1 MLKAIGDLFSKAAGN
16 LSKNVGDLLSPRD
29 IFMGGAG
36 TNPKSFFI
44 KKGFETLFSR
54 GYGGGADMGLVD
66 TMVTPPKF
74 GKSMG
79 FYTPGMAKRSN
90 MMGMQG
96 KVVDADMLSRMW
108 LSRLR
113 EYQKY
118 TKFYT

>member
-1 MLKAIGDLFSKAAGN
+1 MLKQIGETFSKAAGN
-16 LSKNVGDLLSPRD
+16 LSKNLSGLLD
-29 IFMGGAG
+29 IG
-36 TNPKSFFI
+36 TAAKDPKSFMI

-113 EYQKY
+113 EYQRY

>member
-1 MLKAIGDLFSKAAGN
+1 MLKQIGETFSKAIGN
-16 LSKNVGDLLSPRD
+16 VSKNLGSLLE
-29 IFMGGAG
+29 IGGAAKD
-36 TNPKSFFI
+36 PKSFMI

-113 EYQKY
+113 EYQRY

>member
-1 MLKAIGDLFSKAAGN
+1 MLKQIGETFSKAAGN
-16 LSKNVGDLLSPRD
+16 LSKNLSCLLD
-29 IFMGGAG
+29 ISTAAQD
-36 TNPKSFFI
+36 PKSFI
-44 KKGFETLFSR
+44 LKKGFETLFSR

-66 TMVTPPKF
+66 TSVTQPRF
-74 GKSMG
+74 GTKNMG

-96 KVVDADMLSRMW
+96 KVVNADMLSRMW
-108 LSRLR
+108 LARLR

>member
-1 MLKAIGDLFSKAAGN
+1 MLKQIGETFSKAAGN
-16 LSKNVGDLLSPRD
+16 LSKNLSSLLD
-29 IFMGGAG
+29 ISTAAQD
-36 TNPKSFFI
+36 PKSFI
-44 KKGFETLFSR
+44 LKKGFETLFSR

-66 TMVTPPKF
+66 TSVTPPRF
-74 GKSMG
+74 GTKNMG

-108 LSRLR
+108 LARLR

>member
-1 MLKAIGDLFSKAAGN
+1 MLKEIGDLFSKAAGN
-16 LSKNVGDLLSPRD
+16 VSKNLSSLLD
-29 IFMGGAG
+29 ISTAAQD
-36 TNPKSFFI
+36 PKSFI
-44 KKGFETLFSR
+44 LKKGFETLFSR

-66 TMVTPPKF
+66 TSVTPPRF
-74 GKSMG
+74 GTKNMG

-108 LSRLR
+108 LARLR

>member
-36 TNPKSFFI
+36 GNPKSFFI

-54 GYGGGADMGLVD
+54 GYGGGKDMGLVD
-66 TMVTPPKF
+66 TSVTPPKYS
-74 GKSMG
+74 KSMG

-96 KVVDADMLSRMW
+96 KVADADMLNRMW
-108 LSRLR
+108 LARLR

>member
-1 MLKAIGDLFSKAAGN
+1 
-16 LSKNVGDLLSPRD
+16 
-29 IFMGGAG
+29 
-36 TNPKSFFI
+36 
-44 KKGFETLFSR
+44 
-54 GYGGGADMGLVD
+54 
-66 TMVTPPKF
+66 
-74 GKSMG
+74 MG

-108 LSRLR
+108 LARLR

>member
-1 MLKAIGDLFSKAAGN
+1 MLKQIGETFSKAAGN
-16 LSKNVGDLLSPRD
+16 LSRNLGSLLD
-29 IFMGGAG
+29 IGGAAKD
-36 TNPKSFFI
+36 PKSFFI

-54 GYGGGADMGLVD
+54 GYGGGKDMGLVD
-66 TMVTPPKF
+66 TSVTPPKYS
-74 GKSMG
+74 KSMG

-96 KVVDADMLSRMW
+96 KVVDADTLNRLW
-108 LSRLR
+108 LARLR

>member
-1 MLKAIGDLFSKAAGN
+1 MLKAIGDIFSAVSKRVSGN
-16 LSKNVGDLLSPRD
+16 LGD
-29 IFMGGAG
+29 IFTAG
-36 TNPKSFFI
+36 DPKSFLF
-44 KKGFETLFSR
+44 KKGAETLFSR
-54 GYGGGADMGLVD
+54 KFGGGGGGDIMD
-66 TMVTPPKF
+66 TRVTAPRF
-74 GKSMG
+74 GTKNMG

-113 EYQKY
+113 EYQRY

>member
-1 MLKAIGDLFSKAAGN
+1 MAIDIKETFSKGIGK
-16 LSKNVGDLLSPRD
+16 LSKNLGSLLD
-29 IFMGGAG
+29 FG
-36 TNPKSFFI
+36 TAAKDPKSFI
-44 KKGFETLFSR
+44 LKKGFETLFSR

-66 TMVTPPKF
+66 TSVTAPRF
-74 GKSMG
+74 NKSMG
-79 FYTPGMAKRSN
+79 YYTPGMAKRSN

-108 LSRLR
+108 LARLR

>member
-1 MLKAIGDLFSKAAGN
+1 MLKQIGETFSKAAGN
-16 LSKNVGDLLSPRD
+16 LSRNLGSLLD
-29 IFMGGAG
+29 IGGAAKD
-36 TNPKSFFI
+36 PKSFFI

-54 GYGGGADMGLVD
+54 GFGGGQDMGLVD
-66 TMVTPPKF
+66 TNVPAPRF
-74 GKSMG
+74 GKAMT

-96 KVVDADMLSRMW
+96 KVVDADTLNRMW
-108 LSRLR
+108 LARLR

>member
-1 MLKAIGDLFSKAAGN
+1 MAIDIKETFSKGIGK
-16 LSKNVGDLLSPRD
+16 LSKNLGSLLD
-29 IFMGGAG
+29 FG
-36 TNPKSFFI
+36 TAAKDPKSFI
-44 KKGFETLFSR
+44 LKKGFETLFSR

-96 KVVDADMLSRMW
+96 KVVDADTLNRLW
-108 LSRLR
+108 LARLR

>member
-1 MLKAIGDLFSKAAGN
+1 MLKSIGEWIGGAI
-16 LSKNVGDLLSPRD
+16 KNVGPKLSD
-29 IFMGGAG
+29 IFTIGD
-36 TNPKSFFI
+36 PKTFLA
-44 KKGFETLFSR
+44 KKAAESIFTR
-54 GYGGGADMGLVD
+54 KMGADGDIMS
-66 TMVTPPKF
+66 TAVTPPRF
-74 GKSMG
+74 GTKNMG

-108 LSRLR
+108 LARLR

>member
-1 MLKAIGDLFSKAAGN
+1 MAFDIKETFSKSIGK
-16 LSKNVGDLLSPRD
+16 LSKNLGSLLD
-29 IFMGGAG
+29 FG
-36 TNPKSFFI
+36 TAANDPKSFI
-44 KKGFETLFSR
+44 LKKGFETLFSR

-66 TMVTPPKF
+66 TSVTPPKF

-108 LSRLR
+108 LARLR

>member
-1 MLKAIGDLFSKAAGN
+1 MLKSIGEWIGGAI
-16 LSKNVGDLLSPRD
+16 KNVGPKLSE
-29 IFMGGAG
+29 IFTIGD
-36 TNPKSFFI
+36 PKTFLA
-44 KKGFETLFSR
+44 KKAAESIFTR
-54 GYGGGADMGLVD
+54 KMGADGDIMS
-66 TMVTPPKF
+66 TAVTPPRF
-74 GKSMG
+74 GTKNMG

-113 EYQKY
+113 EYQRY

>member
-1 MLKAIGDLFSKAAGN
+1 MLKSIGEWIGGAI
-16 LSKNVGDLLSPRD
+16 KNVGPKLSE
-29 IFMGGAG
+29 IFTIGD
-36 TNPKSFFI
+36 PKTFLA
-44 KKGFETLFSR
+44 KKAAESIFTR
-54 GYGGGADMGLVD
+54 KMGADGDIMS
-66 TMVTPPKF
+66 TAVTPPRF
-74 GKSMG
+74 GTKNMG

-108 LSRLR
+108 LARLR

>member
-1 MLKAIGDLFSKAAGN
+1 MAFNIKDTFSKSIGKLGKN
-16 LSKNVGDLLSPRD
+16 LSSLLD
-29 IFMGGAG
+29 ISTAAQD
-36 TNPKSFFI
+36 PKSFMV
-44 KKGFETLFSR
+44 KKGFEALFSR
-54 GYGGGADMGLVD
+54 GFGGGQDMGLVD
-66 TMVTPPKF
+66 TNVPAPRF
-74 GKSMG
+74 GKAMT

-113 EYQKY
+113 EYQRY

>member
-1 MLKAIGDLFSKAAGN
+1 MAFDIKETFSKGIGK
-16 LSKNVGDLLSPRD
+16 LSKNLSSLLD
-29 IFMGGAG
+29 FG
-36 TNPKSFFI
+36 TAAKDPKSFMI

>member
-1 MLKAIGDLFSKAAGN
+1 MAFDIKDTFSKSIGKLGKN
-16 LSKNVGDLLSPRD
+16 LSSLLD
-29 IFMGGAG
+29 FG
-36 TNPKSFFI
+36 TAAKDPKSFMI
-44 KKGFETLFSR
+44 KKGLETLFSR

-96 KVVDADMLSRMW
+96 KVVDADTLNRMW
-108 LSRLR
+108 LARLR

>member
-1 MLKAIGDLFSKAAGN
+1 MAIDIKETFSKGIGK
-16 LSKNVGDLLSPRD
+16 LSKNLGSLLD
-29 IFMGGAG
+29 FG
-36 TNPKSFFI
+36 TAAKDPKSFI
-44 KKGFETLFSR
+44 LKKGFETLFSR

-74 GKSMG
+74 NKSMG
-79 FYTPGMAKRSN
+79 YYTPGMAKRSN

-108 LSRLR
+108 LARLR

>member
-1 MLKAIGDLFSKAAGN
+1 MLKQIGETFSKAAGN
-16 LSKNVGDLLSPRD
+16 LSRNLGSLLD
-29 IFMGGAG
+29 IGGAAKD
-36 TNPKSFFI
+36 PKSFFI

-66 TMVTPPKF
+66 TSVTPPKF

-108 LSRLR
+108 LARLR

>member
-16 LSKNVGDLLSPRD
+16 LSKNVGDLLSPRTATSD
-29 IFMGGAG
+29 
-36 TNPKSFFI
+36 PKSFII
-44 KKGFETLFSR
+44 KKGFETLFER
-54 GYGGGADMGLVD
+54 GFGGGQDMGLVD
-66 TMVTPPKF
+66 TRVAPPKF
-74 GKSMG
+74 NKSMG
-79 FYTPGMAKRSN
+79 FYTAGMAKRSN